1 MSVIEGAI
9 GTYGE
14 TGLFDH
20 EPSVNIMKRI
30 MGEDWVNGEIELI
43 KNFNQQEQPEET
55 QPEPSSEQPTDTEQ
69 IKKNKLKKL
78 PKRKRPIQMIKKRRY
93 LQKKASRADY
103 GRKERSVTCQD
114 FSHKS
119 KSRYS
124 F

>member
-1 MSVIEGAI
+1 MASEKPEDQEWIEEQKRLNRTFRDAEADQRELIIVETAMSVIEGAI

-69 IKKNKLKKL
+69 TQEEQTQETTEDGNV
-78 PKRKRPIQMIKKRRY
+78 R
-93 LQKKASRADY
+93 SR
-103 GRKERSVTCQD
+103 
-114 FSHKS
+114 
-119 KSRYS
+119 
-124 F
+124 